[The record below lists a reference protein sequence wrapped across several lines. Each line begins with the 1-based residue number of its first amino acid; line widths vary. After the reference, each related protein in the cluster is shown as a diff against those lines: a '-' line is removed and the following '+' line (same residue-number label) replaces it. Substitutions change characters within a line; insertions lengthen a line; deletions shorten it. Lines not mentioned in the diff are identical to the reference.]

1 MFKYICVRMNM
12 ENETKQTKAY
22 ICTLFIFCKCS
33 RRIFCTVFPSK
44 ILPAILPGKNVRKM
58 RAKSKKTSFLS
69 TSPSYGG
76 GSYWHQPNFF
86 EIGLVDK
93 RPFFLRFVRIF
104 RTFLPGRIA
113 GKILLGKN
121 VQKMRQLHIQKINK
135 VWICFGLFC
144 SILHIHSNAYTCI
157 DLYVY

>member
-1 MFKYICVRMNM
+1 MNI

-76 GSYWHQPNFF
+76 GGSYWHQPNFF

-93 RPFFLRFVRIF
+93 RPFFTTLRAFSAHFYQAELQANWRQICLLV
-104 RTFLPGRIA
+104 
-113 GKILLGKN
+113 LGKS
-121 VQKMRQLHIQKINK
+121 VRKMRQLHIQKINK

-144 SILHIHSNAYTCI
+144 FILHIHSNAYTCI
-157 DLYVY
+157 DLYVYQ